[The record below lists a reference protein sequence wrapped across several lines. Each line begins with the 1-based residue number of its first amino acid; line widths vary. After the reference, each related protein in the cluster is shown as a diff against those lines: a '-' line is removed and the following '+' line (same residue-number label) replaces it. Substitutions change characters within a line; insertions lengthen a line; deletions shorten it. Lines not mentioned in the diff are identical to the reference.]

1 MANTGA
7 IVSRVNVMVCEDVE
21 VLLHESLT
29 VHVLVI
35 ILVQPVPVSG
45 PLLKVA
51 IRPVEQLSV
60 TVAVPN
66 ALLISVGVGLQ
77 TTGEAGVNVIT
88 GAIVSD
94 MDISCVVVVVLP
106 QASVNVH
113 VLVTTAGQDPEGGLS
128 MPVTDPG
135 VSQLSV

>member
-7 IVSRVNVMVCEDVE
+7 IVSRVNVMVCEEVD

-29 VHVLVI
+29 VQVLVTD
-35 ILVQPVPVSG
+35 LLQPVPVSG

-66 ALLISVGVGLQ
+66 ALLISVCVGLHN
-77 TTGEAGVNVIT
+77 TVVAGVKVIS
-88 GAIVSD
+88 GAIVSKTVINCTAD
-94 MDISCVVVVVLP
+94 DILP

-113 VLVTTAGQDPEGGLS
+113 VLVIIAGHTPEGGLS
-128 MPVTDPG
+128 VPTTVPD